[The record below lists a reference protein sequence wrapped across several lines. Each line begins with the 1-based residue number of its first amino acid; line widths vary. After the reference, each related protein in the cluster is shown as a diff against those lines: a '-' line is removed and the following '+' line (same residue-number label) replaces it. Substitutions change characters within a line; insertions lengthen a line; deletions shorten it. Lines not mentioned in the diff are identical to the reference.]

1 MAEVTIT
8 VQPPGAAAAL
18 ALFGAVVAIDIAAIR
33 LKRATISRWVRHQY
47 RRRPAAT
54 LAAMALLTA
63 HLLLELES
71 DPAIRFAR
79 WMGQG
84 DA

>member
-8 VQPPGAAAAL
+8 VQPGWEAAL
-18 ALFGAVVAIDIAAIR
+18 AGLAAVVAIDVAAIKW
-33 LKRATISRWVRHQY
+33 KRWTISRLIRHL
-47 RRRPAAT
+47 RREHPIPTLVAAV
-54 LAAMALLTA
+54 ALGLHLTF
-63 HLLLELES
+63 EFRG